1 MEKDKMRKILTD
13 DTKRELS
20 MHGSEQFPMTVSH
33 DDLWDFEGK
42 RVPVHWHG
50 DLEIS
55 LPREGTAVY
64 QVGQKRYEVRPGE
77 GLLLNQNVPHSC
89 CSLDRKRVRYST
101 VLVRPDF
108 LYGEFGSDVER
119 NCFRP
124 FLQNLAVPCIRLGSE
139 NGWEQEVLKKINL
152 VEIAFD
158 QREYC
163 YELKI
168 KGLLCEVFS
177 MVLREN
183 QSRFEEYRP
192 ANHLELER
200 LEIMLNYLN
209 AHFDSVVKLQELA
222 DQVHLSR
229 EVCCRLFRKLTG
241 KTVTGYLEE
250 YRAAK
255 SVSLVQSGQYSMTQI
270 ADMIGFSNASRF
282 AAAFRR
288 QFGCNPGEYHSF
300 TAE

>member
-1 MEKDKMRKILTD
+1 MVIKKIYNNN
-13 DTKRELS
+13 
-20 MHGSEQFPMTVSH
+20 
-33 DDLWDFEGK
+33 
-42 RVPVHWHG
+42 
-50 DLEIS
+50 I
-55 LPREGTAVY
+55 
-64 QVGQKRYEVRPGE
+64 
-77 GLLLNQNVPHSC
+77 
-89 CSLDRKRVRYST
+89 
-101 VLVRPDF
+101 VLVED
-108 LYGEFGSDVER
+108 
-119 NCFRP
+119 
-124 FLQNLAVPCIRLGSE
+124 E
-139 NGWEQEVLKKINL
+139 N
-152 VEIAFD
+152 
-158 QREYC
+158 QREMILQGRGLAFGKKAGDSIEVEKAEKRFVIDSPDLTSKFT
-163 YELKI
+163 ELMSQI
-168 KGLLCEVFS
+168 
-177 MVLREN
+177 
-183 QSRFEEYRP
+183 P